1 MLREP
6 PYDDGAGR
14 DDDDGDAAPSVADIL
29 RAALAPVAAQIDA
42 AFIYGALARGVASAY
57 ADIDIMIIGRGI
69 GYTDVIPHFIAAA
82 KYLGRAINPSVYGAD
97 EWRRK
102 MAAGNRVMLA
112 LMKQPKI
119 FVLGT
124 QAAIPHF
131 E

>member
-14 DDDDGDAAPSVADIL
+14 GDGDAAPSVADIL

-42 AFIYGALARGVASAY
+42 AFIYGALARGAPSAHC
-57 ADIDIMIIGRGI
+57 DIDIMIIGRGI

-82 KYLGRAINPSVYGAD
+82 KYLGRAINPSVYSAE

-119 FVLGT
+119 FVLGV
-124 QAAIPHF
+124 QDGIPHF
-131 E
+131 D